1 MQIVRKIL
9 SDLRHQCGV
18 NTYLSANEAT
28 IASRPSEVAKLI
40 VNVIYGYV

>member
-1 MQIVRKIL
+1 MQIFRKIL

-18 NTYLSANEAT
+18 NAHLSANKAT
-28 IASRPSEVAKLI
+28 IASRPSKVAKLI